1 MNTNRIPLLSLK
13 KAFGNQSYW
22 IVDEMH
28 KKQMLEHPLVNGL
41 FTIGRSFV
49 IIANTFNWDLE
60 LITGDT
66 LSLTGFTAEE
76 IRAMQGD
83 FVVNYMDAEH
93 AEHMFSAI
101 RAFMDYSNSCP
112 ETERDRIFA
121 VYFYSV
127 SRKSGEKL
135 IIQHQSIPLIFD
147 ENRIPYIFCNIYSDI
162 TYLEPR
168 NIPQAIMV
176 NKVRNEIFHF
186 NPEGQ
191 NLIKRQEVFSER
203 EKEIIRY
210 LGMGYT
216 SKQIASMLHLSID
229 TVRTHRKNI
238 LSKAGIN
245 NTASLVKYALMN
257 GIY

>member
-1 MNTNRIPLLSLK
+1 MKSNRIPLLSLK

-28 KKQMLEHPLVNGL
+28 KKQLLDHPLVNGL

-49 IIANTFNWDLE
+49 IIANTYNWDLE
-60 LITGDT
+60 LITGDS
-66 LSLTGFTAEE
+66 LSLTGYTSEE
-76 IRAMQGD
+76 IKDMSGE
-83 FVVNYMDAEH
+83 FVVNYMDPAHSEY
-93 AEHMFSAI
+93 MFSAI
-101 RAFMDYSNSCP
+101 RAFMDYSNACD
-112 ETERDRIFA
+112 ENERDRIFA
-121 VYFYSV
+121 VYFYSAT
-127 SRKSGEKL
+127 RKSGEKL
-135 IIQHQSIPLIFD
+135 VIQHQSIPLIFD
-147 ENRIPYIFCNIYSDI
+147 ENKVPYIFCNIYSDI

-168 NIPQAIMV
+168 NVPQAIMV
-176 NKVRNEIFHF
+176 NKVRDEIFHY
-186 NPEGQ
+186 NPLVKSLE
-191 NLIKRQEVFSER
+191 KREEIFSER

-216 SKQIASMLHLSID
+216 SKQIASILHISID